1 MEKKTS
7 IEAFN
12 LKKKKAE
19 KKFVYS
25 FMFIG
30 IGVIILLSIYSQASL
45 ANFMFLPFL
54 FFITGAIF
62 IGIGGFEFNK
72 VKKEFKFSFLTKVFE
87 ELIPGIEY
95 SPSLGLDQ
103 YTVYSTEFLKKAD
116 RFHSEDYL
124 SGKIDDID
132 FISSDVHLQERR
144 VRHTKNGTQ
153 VYYVPYFIGRIFRF
167 DFHKELVG
175 CLQILEKGSPISR
188 RKFNKVEL
196 ESIDFNKKFRT
207 FSEEELTAFYILTPD
222 IMEAIFALERRHPGD
237 ISFSFSDQQLYI
249 GINNSRNTFEL
260 KLFRVLSDE
269 VIQEFKD
276 DLLVIKDV
284 IHTLKLNNSI
294 FKKREDL

>member
-116 RFHSEDYL
+116 SLRTAITLAKSDPESEVDKENEVKDL
-124 SGKIDDID
+124 VHDID
-132 FISSDVHLQERR
+132 ETIKEETKSEEIEQEPTPSKPVTKVKPKTSFMDFIRNIKPVYWIIFFVVVLVFVLSLIIYANPEKSKKKVKEKPSYR
-144 VRHTKNGTQ
+144 NEEGFGTED
-153 VYYVPYFIGRIFRF
+153 FRINMIASMKKSGWGETEIA
-167 DFHKELVG
+167 KELM
-175 CLQILEKGSPISR
+175 ISLEEVRSLS
-188 RKFNKVEL
+188 
-196 ESIDFNKKFRT
+196 KK
-207 FSEEELTAFYILTPD
+207 
-222 IMEAIFALERRHPGD
+222 
-237 ISFSFSDQQLYI
+237 
-249 GINNSRNTFEL
+249 
-260 KLFRVLSDE
+260 
-269 VIQEFKD
+269 
-276 DLLVIKDV
+276 IK
-284 IHTLKLNNSI
+284 
-294 FKKREDL
+294 E